1 MDDDGGGFSLRREST
16 VDQIANELIAMILR
30 GEYRPGQAIKES
42 PLATSLGV
50 SRNTVREAV
59 RVLEQSGLV
68 RYEMHHGGVVSEL
81 SSYEVREL
89 YDVRLLLEPAGIA
102 RAALPSGLEPLR
114 RAMRG
119 LEEAAAS
126 GEIDAIVALDLDFH
140 TAIAAL
146 AGNGRVDQIFARLTN
161 ELRFYVTVLQLT
173 DRDQDRADLV
183 VAEHRAIL
191 SALEAGDRELAT
203 RLLIEHI
210 ESNAARATE
219 ILS

>member
-1 MDDDGGGFSLRREST
+1 MGEAAGFSLRREST

-42 PLATSLGV
+42 PLAASLGV

-68 RYEMHHGGVVSEL
+68 RYEMHHGGVVCEPSPD
-81 SSYEVREL
+81 EVREL

-102 RAALPSGLEPLR
+102 RAALPDGLGPLR
-114 RAMRG
+114 HAMRG
-119 LEEAAAS
+119 LEEAAES
-126 GEIDAIVALDLDFH
+126 EQVETIVARDLDFH
-140 TAIAAL
+140 RAIAAL
-146 AGNGRVDQIFARLTN
+146 AGNGRVDKIFARLTN

-173 DRDQDRADLV
+173 DREQDRPKLV

-191 SALEAGDRELAT
+191 SALEAGDRDLAT
-203 RLLIEHI
+203 ELLVEHI
-210 ESNAARATE
+210 ETNAVRVIE
-219 ILS
+219 ILG